1 LYRTFQFQ
9 KGKKAKFCLLSGSS
23 APEILLAIVGVVGNG
38 FEAEALGPG
47 TIVGSAAFNLLGI
60 SAVCIAGIPK
70 GETRRYAKCQTLG
83 PSAFVSEGTYRGGRG
98 DIAEMIFLDFENIG
112 YMRVRVRSL

>member
-1 LYRTFQFQ
+1 M
-9 KGKKAKFCLLSGSS
+9 LSGSS

-70 GETRRYAKCQTLG
+70 GETRRYAKFHTLG
-83 PSAFVSEGTYRGGRG
+83 PSVFVAEGAYRGGG
-98 DIAEMIFLDFENIG
+98 ILEICFFLEIG
-112 YMRVRVRSL
+112 KHWIHERA

>member
-1 LYRTFQFQ
+1 VHAEDIRQNFWPFVTATLTLLVLY
-9 KGKKAKFCLLSGSS
+9 CEGSS

-60 SAVCIAGIPK
+60 SAVCIAGIPS
-70 GETRRYAKCQTLG
+70 GETRRY
-83 PSAFVSEGTYRGGRG
+83 
-98 DIAEMIFLDFENIG
+98 
-112 YMRVRVRSL
+112 

>member
-1 LYRTFQFQ
+1 M
-9 KGKKAKFCLLSGSS
+9 SGSS

-70 GETRRYAKCQTLG
+70 GETRRYARPHTLG
-83 PSAFVSEGTYRGGRG
+83 PSVFVGEGDLPGRG
-98 DIAEMIFLDFENIG
+98 NIAEMIFLDFESIG
-112 YMRVRVRSL
+112 YMREREKSVKQSIGARKT